1 MAGLLDER
9 RGRKGPVKLTEE
21 VVTFVRSAP
30 RSASVP
36 ALVEA
41 VSERFGV
48 SVHRR
53 TIERVLKR

>member
-21 VVTFVRSAP
+21 VVSYLRSAP
-30 RSASVP
+30 RATSVA
-36 ALVEA
+36 ALVEE
-41 VSERFGV
+41 VGERFGI

-53 TIERVLKR
+53 TVERALKR